1 MAPARSRRETGA
13 MPSEQLT
20 MVRGMGFL
28 FAAGA
33 TLNVITLLL
42 PGGGHRMELTLALA
56 AVASYCVA
64 VAVLAF
70 EERVAP
76 AAVHALLVFGSL
88 LVTLCVIVGGG
99 AGTGYA
105 LYYVWVA
112 LYAAY
117 FLRPRAVA
125 AHTTL
130 AGALAG
136 LAFAVQDDIRA
147 PAAHWVMGV
156 GTATVLAMLVSHLA
170 RSMRGQRTD
179 LATAAALTGDPGAL
193 EGFRERVCERLRS
206 AARAD
211 SVALLEPV
219 GDGHG
224 DGLAVSGGSAEPPS
238 ALGAPRARIALERCL
253 AEGRQV
259 VILAGDRPAS
269 GLTLLRR
276 SVAGLAQPVLSDG
289 VPVGVLA
296 LAWRR
301 PRRAVSQRTAAAAF
315 VLASTAG
322 RLLERLERL
331 NRERERRALE
341 INDGIVQ
348 GLVVAKYAMAA
359 GNATEAVRAVDETL
373 EAARRLVTAQLD
385 EVAAG
390 AVRPGDLVRGSAL
403 P

>member
-13 MPSEQLT
+13 MPSERLT
-20 MVRGMGFL
+20 MVRGMAFL

-33 TLNVITLLL
+33 TLTVTTLLL
-42 PGGGHRMELTLALA
+42 PGGGGRTELALA
-56 AVASYCVA
+56 AVASYGVA
-64 VAVLAF
+64 GGLLAF

-76 AAVHALLVFGSL
+76 AALHVLLVFGSL
-88 LVTLCVIVGGG
+88 LVTLCVVVGGG

-105 LYYVWVA
+105 LFYVWVA

-117 FLRPRAVA
+117 FLPPRAVA

-130 AGALAG
+130 AGGLAG
-136 LAFAVQDDIRA
+136 LAFVVQDDIRA

-156 GTATVLAMLVSHLA
+156 GTATVLAMLVNHLA

-193 EGFRERVCERLRS
+193 ESFRERVCERLRS

-211 SVALLEPV
+211 SVALLDPV
-219 GDGHG
+219 AG
-224 DGLAVSGGSAEPPS
+224 GLAVSGGSAELPS

-259 VILAGDRPAS
+259 VILTGDRPAG
-269 GLTLLRR
+269 GLTLLSR

-315 VLASTAG
+315 VMASTAG

-359 GNATEAVRAVDETL
+359 GNVTEAVRAVDETL

-385 EVAAG
+385 DVAGG

-403 P
+403 R

>member
-1 MAPARSRRETGA
+1 
-13 MPSEQLT
+13 
-20 MVRGMGFL
+20 
-28 FAAGA
+28 
-33 TLNVITLLL
+33 
-42 PGGGHRMELTLALA
+42 
-56 AVASYCVA
+56 
-64 VAVLAF
+64 
-70 EERVAP
+70 
-76 AAVHALLVFGSL
+76 
-88 LVTLCVIVGGG
+88 
-99 AGTGYA
+99 
-105 LYYVWVA
+105 
-112 LYAAY
+112 
-117 FLRPRAVA
+117 
-125 AHTTL
+125 
-130 AGALAG
+130 
-136 LAFAVQDDIRA
+136 
-147 PAAHWVMGV
+147 
-156 GTATVLAMLVSHLA
+156 MLVNHLA

-211 SVALLEPV
+211 SVALLEPAA
-219 GDGHG
+219 DGG
-224 DGLAVSGGSAEPPS
+224 DGLAVSGGSAELPP
-238 ALGAPRARIALERCL
+238 AIGAPRARIALERCL

-259 VILAGDRPAS
+259 IILTGDRPAA
-269 GLTLLRR
+269 GLRLLRP

-296 LAWRR
+296 VAWRR

-359 GNATEAVRAVDETL
+359 GNVTEAVRAVDETL

-385 EVAAG
+385 DVAAG

-403 P
+403 R

>member
-1 MAPARSRRETGA
+1 MAAERSRRQTCA

-20 MVRGMGFL
+20 MVRGMAFL

-42 PGGGHRMELTLALA
+42 PGAGDRTELALALA

-64 VAVLAF
+64 GGLLAF
-70 EERVAP
+70 EERVTP

-88 LVTLCVIVGGG
+88 LVTLCVVLGGG

-105 LYYVWVA
+105 LFYVWVA

-117 FLRPRAVA
+117 FLRPPAVV

-136 LAFAVQDDIRA
+136 LAFVVQDDIRA

-156 GTATVLAMLVSHLA
+156 GTATVLAMLVNHLA
-170 RSMRGQRTD
+170 RSMRSQRTD

-211 SVALLEPV
+211 SVALLEPAA
-219 GDGHG
+219 DGGH
-224 DGLAVSGGSAEPPS
+224 GLAVSGGSAELPP
-238 ALGAPRARIALERCL
+238 ALGASRARIALERCL

-259 VILAGDRPAS
+259 VILTGDRPAA
-269 GLTLLRR
+269 GLRLLRR

-359 GNATEAVRAVDETL
+359 GNVTEAVRAVDETL

-385 EVAAG
+385 DVAAG

-403 P
+403 R